1 MLYNS
6 MSKFQSPSI
15 IELNTDRSSITQWTL
30 SALMSQHKNGGVS
43 VGTFVNFVWVTI
55 GEKILSDH
63 ISAKK
68 AGKELK
74 PTGMV
79 VIRKSKE

>member
-1 MLYNS
+1 MHVVLALV
-6 MSKFQSPSI
+6 
-15 IELNTDRSSITQWTL
+15 LNMDLIRIDVATQ
-30 SALMSQHKNGGVS
+30 NGGVS

-55 GEKILSDH
+55 EEKILSDH

-79 VIRKSKE
+79 RKNSNLA

>member
-1 MLYNS
+1 MHAIIIDNRIQNGLETQYN
-6 MSKFQSPSI
+6 
-15 IELNTDRSSITQWTL
+15 LQWTL
-30 SALMSQHKNGGVS
+30 SALTSQHKTGGVS

-55 GEKILSDH
+55 EENFLSDH

-79 VIRKSKE
+79 IR

>member
-1 MLYNS
+1 MVPYTLANRLNIYHLGLKDRKS
-6 MSKFQSPSI
+6 MCKPCSF
-15 IELNTDRSSITQWTL
+15 QWTL

-55 GEKILSDH
+55 GENFLSDH
-63 ISAKK
+63 ISTKK

-79 VIRKSKE
+79 IT

>member
-1 MLYNS
+1 
-6 MSKFQSPSI
+6 
-15 IELNTDRSSITQWTL
+15 
-30 SALMSQHKNGGVS
+30 MSQHKNGGVS

>member
-1 MLYNS
+1 LYQAAIS
-6 MSKFQSPSI
+6 TRI
-15 IELNTDRSSITQWTL
+15 LAIQWTL
-30 SALMSQHKNGGVS
+30 SALMSQNKNGGVS

-55 GEKILSDH
+55 WEIFLSEH
-63 ISAKK
+63 ISTKK

-79 VIRKSKE
+79 I

>member
-1 MLYNS
+1 LT
-6 MSKFQSPSI
+6 P
-15 IELNTDRSSITQWTL
+15 
-30 SALMSQHKNGGVS
+30 QHKNGGVS

-55 GEKILSDH
+55 GEKFLSDH

-79 VIRKSKE
+79 IT

>member
-1 MLYNS
+1 M
-6 MSKFQSPSI
+6 
-15 IELNTDRSSITQWTL
+15 
-30 SALMSQHKNGGVS
+30 G
-43 VGTFVNFVWVTI
+43 NFVKFILVTI
-55 GEKILSDH
+55 GEKFLSDH

-79 VIRKSKE
+79 IR